1 MIYLAIPYTH
11 EDPAVMDYRAEVAD
25 HVAALLTRIGYE
37 VYSPISSW
45 HHISKKYSLPTDYE
59 YWKKLNDRMMLN
71 SDRVLVIMLD
81 GWKESKGVQDE
92 IASAERFGIEV
103 KYDVSPDDYNSERGG
118 M

>member
-1 MIYLAIPYTH
+1 MIYIAIPYTH
-11 EDPAVMDYRAEVAD
+11 KNPAVMDARAEVAD

-45 HHISKKYSLPTDYE
+45 HHISKEYSLPTDYE
-59 YWKKLNDRMMLN
+59 FWKNLNDRMMLN

-92 IASAERFGIEV
+92 IAFAERFGIEV
-103 KYDVSPDDYNSERGG
+103 KYDVAPKDGG
-118 M
+118 EMNG